1 MPAPR
6 LTDALRA
13 LVPPAEAAEL
23 AYGPAFAAMAA
34 LLFERATLVTGG
46 VPLRFTELEFYV
58 DGRGHRDPFTHGDPR
73 QRAFGRWYFH
83 RSGESY
89 RGGTYKGLDLTF
101 GADDLAAGVLVRGL
115 ARDDGA
121 ERLVDGPC
129 VVVDH
134 LLAYNGT
141 HAVTELAA
149 RVGDRDVDDPASPL
163 AIALREQARE
173 VTAHASPR
181 VGLTLKRG
189 DTPTR
194 RRFLARDYRFVTEP
208 ARVRNGRPLLVVGL
222 HRRGRSVAEIAA
234 LTGARA
240 AVVEGYVR
248 AYEAGRAKGATPS
261 PEDASPA
268 AVCVRVG
275 ACDAAR

>member
-6 LTDALRA
+6 LPDALRA
-13 LVPPAEAAEL
+13 LVPPADAAERDY
-23 AYGPAFAAMAA
+23 APAFAAIAA
-34 LLFERATLVTGG
+34 LLFERAVLVAGG
-46 VPLRFTELEFYV
+46 VAHRFTELEFYA

-101 GADDLAAGVLVRGL
+101 GTDDLAAGVLVRSL
-115 ARDDGA
+115 ARDDGV
-121 ERLVDGPC
+121 ERIVDGPC
-129 VVVDH
+129 KVVDH
-134 LLAYNGT
+134 LLAYNGA
-141 HAVTELAA
+141 HAVAA
-149 RVGDRDVDDPASPL
+149 LDARIGDRDLDDPASPL
-163 AIALREQARE
+163 AVTLCELARE
-173 VTAHASPR
+173 VTVHASPR

-189 DTPTR
+189 DTPAR
-194 RRFLARDYRFVTEP
+194 RRFLARDYRFLTEP
-208 ARVRNGRPLLVVGL
+208 ARVRNGRPQLVVGL

-248 AYEAGRAKGATPS
+248 AYEAGRAGGAMPPS
-261 PEDASPA
+261 DDASPA
-268 AVCVRVG
+268 AVCARLG